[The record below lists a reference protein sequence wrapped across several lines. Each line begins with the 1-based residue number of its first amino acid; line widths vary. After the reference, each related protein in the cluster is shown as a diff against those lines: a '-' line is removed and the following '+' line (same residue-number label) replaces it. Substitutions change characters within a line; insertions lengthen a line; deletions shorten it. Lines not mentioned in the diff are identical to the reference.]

1 MALPLDTII
10 EAVLFWKGEGVP
22 LPELCRICKATSAE
36 VKTAIS
42 RLEEKLHGRGIA
54 VISTEGTVALSTAP
68 KTSEL
73 IERLQKEELSRELGK
88 AALETLSIIL
98 YKGSVGRRDIEYIR
112 SVNSTSVLRSL
123 LIRGLIERE
132 TSAVDERQFL
142 YRGSVELFAL
152 LGIAKAEDLPE
163 FTEVRKELNA
173 AAAEPEEVFL
183 PSTENGPRDPHA

>member
-1 MALPLDTII
+1 MDLETQLET
-10 EAVLFWKGEGVP
+10 VLFWKGEGVP
-22 LPELCRICKATSAE
+22 LSELCRIFKATSAE

-42 RLEEKLHGRGIA
+42 RLEEKLRGRGIA
-54 VISTEGTVALSTAP
+54 VISTEGAVALSTAP
-68 KTSEL
+68 QASEL

-132 TSAVDERQFL
+132 TSAIDERQFL

-152 LGIAKAEDLPE
+152 LGIAKAEDLPLCA
-163 FTEVRKELNA
+163 EVRKELAA
-173 AAAEPEEVFL
+173 AAAEPEEVFS
-183 PSTENGPRDPHA
+183 PATEGDLRNA